1 MRKKMKSDVKS
12 IDDWVSDQMSAYE
25 VGVFEDFV
33 RSQGYSPEKN
43 VRKGVAKTLL
53 RRFEEEKKKNF

>member
-33 RSQGYSPEKN
+33 RSQ
-43 VRKGVAKTLL
+43 
-53 RRFEEEKKKNF
+53 